1 MHEVDMG
8 FDVLRRP
15 IEDLSVPLPFGACIM
30 SMYFI
35 ALAPFQAT

>member
-1 MHEVDMG
+1 LMSCG
-8 FDVLRRP
+8 GQLK
-15 IEDLSVPLPFGACIM
+15 ISQSPLPFGACIM